1 MKILLKNGSVKGEKV
16 LDILIENDKIIK
28 IGAPNTIKDNEA
40 EIIDLT
46 GLIVLPGLVDLHTHL
61 REPGRE
67 DAETISTGSAAAA
80 KVVTQ
85 LCTLWQTLFPW
96 QTLQVLLNKCGI

>member
-40 EIIDLT
+40 EITVYYIT
-46 GLIVLPGLVDLHTHL
+46 
-61 REPGRE
+61 
-67 DAETISTGSAAAA
+67 
-80 KVVTQ
+80 
-85 LCTLWQTLFPW
+85 TLMTLFFY
-96 QTLQVLLNKCGI
+96 N